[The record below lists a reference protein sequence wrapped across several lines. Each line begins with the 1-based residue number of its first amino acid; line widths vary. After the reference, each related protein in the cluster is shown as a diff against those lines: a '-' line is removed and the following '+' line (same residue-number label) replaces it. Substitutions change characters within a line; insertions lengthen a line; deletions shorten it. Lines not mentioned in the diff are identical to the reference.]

1 MERRNIITTPQL
13 FSILFL
19 SRIIVGFTYNLGC
32 AESTEMWDHVVS
44 AGIALVISLII
55 CIPTYY
61 IYVKNPNMDILDH
74 SLKLFGKFGIVFVAL
89 YAIYYIFA
97 SCYTLSLFNKFVSN
111 VMNPNIS
118 TVLLSLAV
126 VTVTAYAACKGIEGL
141 ARTCAI
147 ILFIIMIAIIF
158 IVFTL
163 ISQIDVMNYSPL
175 LFDGTKDA
183 LNGVIYMI
191 SRDFY
196 IPLMI
201 MLLPFVNGNVKRTI
215 IGINCTIF
223 VFIIFIIT
231 LVVGVLGDY
240 LKTQVFPLYAAAS
253 VAEIGVFRRLD
264 AFYLGIFTTGLFIE
278 IAVFLFAFSLIVTKM
293 FSKYVG
299 RVSVIIGAALILILS
314 LLMPHFKA
322 LVLIFY
328 NMYIVF
334 SFTIVVAFII
344 PCIVLFRIQ
353 SQKKKE
359 RKQKY
364 EA

>member
-19 SRIIVGFTYNLGC
+19 SRLIVGFTYNLEC
-32 AESTEMWDHVVS
+32 AQSTGMWDQVIS
-44 AGIALVISLII
+44 AGVALVISLLI
-55 CIPTYY
+55 CIPVYI
-61 IYVKNPNMDILDH
+61 IYVKNPNMDVTDRCLE
-74 SLKLFGKFGIVFVAL
+74 LFGKFGIIFMIIYGV
-89 YAIYYIFA
+89 YYIFV

-118 TVLLSLAV
+118 TALLSLAV
-126 VTVTAYAACKGIEGL
+126 VIVTAYAACKGIEGL
-141 ARTCAI
+141 ARTCSI
-147 ILFIIMIAIIF
+147 ILFIIMAAVIF

-163 ISQIDVMNYSPL
+163 ISQVDVMNYSPL
-175 LFDGTKDA
+175 LLDGVSDA
-183 LNGVIYMI
+183 LNGVIYMV

-223 VFIIFIIT
+223 IFIIFVIT

-278 IAVFLFAFSLIVTKM
+278 IAVFLFAFSLIVTKI

-299 RVSVIIGAALILILS
+299 RVSVIVGATLILILS
-314 LLMPHFKA
+314 LLIPNFKI
-322 LVLIFY
+322 LVYCFY
-328 NMYIVF
+328 DMYVVF

-344 PCIVLFRIQ
+344 PCIVLLKMWT
-353 SQKKKE
+353 QKKK
-359 RKQKY
+359 RKEQKY
-364 EA
+364 EV